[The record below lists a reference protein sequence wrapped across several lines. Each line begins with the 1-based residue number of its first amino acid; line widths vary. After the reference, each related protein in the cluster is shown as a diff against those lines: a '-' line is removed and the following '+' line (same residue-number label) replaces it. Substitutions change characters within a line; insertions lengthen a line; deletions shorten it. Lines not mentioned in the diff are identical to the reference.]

1 MIIEVAINELDL
13 AGLRLNPPKH
23 CCCWLML
30 WAKEFSKS
38 GIQDLFLKGWGN
50 NFEKWVHDT
59 YSGRHNEGW
68 FGLSFKRGFPD
79 RDTQDFDGS

>member
-23 CCCWLML
+23 CCWLML

-38 GIQDLFLKGWGN
+38 GIK
-50 NFEKWVHDT
+50 T
-59 YSGRHNEGW
+59 YSFKAAERILNCGLNTYNQSIMADIRITFEGW
-68 FGLSFKRGFPD
+68 MVF
-79 RDTQDFDGS
+79 